1 VTNILQRLSLRHKL
15 IITAIICLMVPTIV
29 MLFTSNFFSQR
40 IIRDQALTNAEQS
53 LNTVQV
59 QIQNVL
65 LEMVEVSNRIQLDS
79 DIALNIQY
87 EDDAYAGK
95 VVTTQLEQIAGPR
108 QDMRVTIL
116 TKDGRY
122 FSNYSFYDFIP
133 TEFKKQPW
141 FKDLDQ
147 LSGYESL
154 FIGAQRNYIRSEQAK
169 HPYVVV
175 TVRVLRDYN
184 SDPYA
189 YIILSR
195 HEDKI
200 HELTDRLDEKI
211 YLVNEDNKII
221 SYADHTW
228 IGKSIHAIVGNSG
241 TRNSAIIKL
250 NGENVFYVTK
260 SLKYPNWKLI
270 SLAPYAKWTDKVNKL
285 FQSSIT
291 IQAIAAI
298 IFIFILAYLLQ
309 RFTRPVRKLGEI
321 ARQVEAG
328 DLSVRSEISG
338 MDEVGKLGQSF
349 DNMLDRITRML
360 EIVKIEQ
367 ELKRQ
372 AELAMLQVQI
382 QPHFLFNVLNSIRM
396 KLLLKGDKDN
406 GELIGSLSAFLRGTL
421 VTQQEFVSLN
431 AEVEITKKYMDLM
444 TFTMKHKVNTIIFE
458 DANVGMEMVPRF
470 ILQPVIENAYK
481 HGFTRKD
488 GTIEIRTSAS
498 DGNLCIDIQDDGVGM
513 NAELL
518 EQLRNQL
525 VLNKKQLIR
534 ESQLNET
541 TFTGIGLANV
551 YNRLVLIYGDTFRMT
566 IDSVEQQGT
575 RIQFIIPITQIE
587 GDARV

>member
-1 VTNILQRLSLRHKL
+1 MRNSFQRLSLRQKL
-15 IITAIICLMVPTIV
+15 IVTAIVCLMVPTIV

-53 LNTVQV
+53 LHTVEV
-59 QIQNVL
+59 QIQNML

-95 VVTTQLEQIAGPR
+95 FVTTQLEQIAGPR

-116 TKDGRY
+116 TKDDRY
-122 FSNYSFYDFIP
+122 FSNYSFYDFTP
-133 TEFKKQPW
+133 TEFKKQSW
-141 FKDLDQ
+141 FKDVDK
-147 LSGYESL
+147 LSGYQSL
-154 FIGAQRNYIRSEQAK
+154 FIGAQKNYIRSEQDK
-169 HPYVVV
+169 HPYVVLS
-175 TVRVLRDYN
+175 VRVLRDFK
-184 SDPYA
+184 SEPYA

-200 HELTDRLDEKI
+200 HELTNRLDEKI
-211 YLVNEDNKII
+211 YLVSEDDKII
-221 SYADHTW
+221 SNADHTM
-228 IGKSIHAIVGNSG
+228 IGKPFKSIVDDRI
-241 TRNSAIIKL
+241 TRNSAIIQL
-250 NGENVFYVTK
+250 NGENVFYVAK
-260 SLKYPNWKLI
+260 SLKYPNWKLV

-321 ARQVEAG
+321 AKQVEAG
-328 DLSVRSEISG
+328 DLSVRSKISG
-338 MDEVGKLGQSF
+338 SDEVGKLGQSF

-406 GELIGSLSAFLRGTL
+406 GELIGSLSTFLRGTL

-431 AEVEITKKYMDLM
+431 AELEITKKYMDLM
-444 TFTMKHKVNTIIFE
+444 TFTMKHKVQSIIIE
-458 DANVGMEMVPRF
+458 EASVGMEMVPRF

-481 HGFTRKD
+481 HGFSRKD
-488 GTIEIRTSAS
+488 GSIEIRTSRQNEMLS
-498 DGNLCIDIQDDGVGM
+498 VVIHDDGVGM
-513 NAELL
+513 NKERL

-525 VLNKKQLIR
+525 VLNKKQLIKD
-534 ESQLNET
+534 SKLHET

-551 YNRLVLIYGDTFRMT
+551 YNRLVLIYGDLFKMA
-566 IDSVEQQGT
+566 IDSVENEGT
-575 RIQFIIPITQIE
+575 RIEFLIPITQTE